1 MAPQSL
7 HPPQIIYFEV
17 LLHSGSMCSVAAGL
31 QATMKN
37 KFALS
42 GELFEEDITLSQILE
57 HEVLL
62 PSLIYPQIINP
73 MLSPL

>member
-17 LLHSGSMCSVAAGL
+17 LCGSMCSVAAGL